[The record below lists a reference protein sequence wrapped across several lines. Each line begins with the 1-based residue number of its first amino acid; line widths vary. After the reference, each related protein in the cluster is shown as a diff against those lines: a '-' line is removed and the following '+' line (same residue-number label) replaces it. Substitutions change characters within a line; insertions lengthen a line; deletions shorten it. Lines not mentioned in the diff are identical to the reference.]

1 MQNCKSVNT
10 PVDANSK
17 LEMATSNDPCIDQQQ
32 YQSVIGSLMYLS
44 VSTRPDISFAVG
56 NLARHSSHPTST
68 HWKPLKRVLRYLKG
82 TVNYGIKYTKS
93 DQKECMGYS
102 DADWAGDVNDK
113 KSTSGYLFMMNRGAV
128 TWKSKK
134 QSCVALST
142 AEAEYVALSSAAQE
156 CVWLRQLISDPGIP
170 TAVFEDNQSAI
181 AMSRNP
187 QFHGKADIKCHYI
200 RDQVQNDVI
209 DLVYCPSEDMIADIF
224 TKGLC
229 KAKFEKLRKRAGVGP
244 QIKSTRGG
252 VLKIFISIPLK
263 TYLCVTCVLCVMYIF

>member
-1 MQNCKSVNT
+1 MLQQEKSSIIIGVYVDDIVLAGSSEEKIQEIKAALSRKFDIKDVGKLHYFLGMTIVQKENEIWIGQPQNLLEKYGMQNCKSVNT

-56 NLARHSSHPTST
+56 NLARQSSHPTST
-68 HWKPLKRVLRYLKG
+68 HWKALKRVLRYLKG

-102 DADWAGDVNDK
+102 DADWAGDVNDR
-113 KSTSGYLFMMNRGAV
+113 KSTSGYLFMMNGGAV

-142 AEAEYVALSSAAQE
+142 AEAEYVALSSAAQ
-156 CVWLRQLISDPGIP
+156 D
-170 TAVFEDNQSAI
+170 VF
-181 AMSRNP
+181 
-187 QFHGKADIKCHYI
+187 G
-200 RDQVQNDVI
+200 
-209 DLVYCPSEDMIADIF
+209 
-224 TKGLC
+224 
-229 KAKFEKLRKRAGVGP
+229 
-244 QIKSTRGG
+244 
-252 VLKIFISIPLK
+252 
-263 TYLCVTCVLCVMYIF
+263 